1 MALTIKAISDHQIN
15 SFLEVVAR
23 HLLIFLTDLKQ
34 LDPSSQLRRNISNKF
49 LLEGKFSNLSL

>member
-23 HLLIFLTDLKQ
+23 HLLIFLIDLKQ
-34 LDPSSQLRRNISNKF
+34 LEQVQVN
-49 LLEGKFSNLSL
+49 